1 MAIEAI
7 PGGQFRVTI
16 KKSITRDAAY
26 KTLERLFATDSKVT
40 AERDARTANFKDK
53 PKRRGGRIW
62 TKRPNK
68 IHLDLPKGTA
78 ATIKA
83 TPQHA
88 RDLASVEEFVEVAKA

>member
-1 MAIEAI
+1 MSLTAI

-16 KKSITRDAAY
+16 KKNITRDAAY
-26 KTLERLFATDSKVT
+26 KTLERLFSSDDTVQGPI
-40 AERDARTANFKDK
+40 DARSANFIPL

-68 IHLDLPKGTA
+68 VHLELPKGTS

-83 TPQHA
+83 TAQHV
-88 RDLASVEEFVEVAKA
+88 RDLGSVSEFVDVAKA